1 MDACDYRHFLT
12 ATRQYHALWLG
23 IHPEGLTGTGI
34 ELQACEDRRMAQT
47 GYSKPFTILGFVSR
61 RRTVVSYHP
70 DFAVSI
76 RQAVLQYDP
85 IDPISSLRYGLET
98 AFGVKASVGNKYYF
112 AGPLADVPTEEAR
125 ALTLDDLGTYK
136 AFFELQ
142 HGTDA
147 AGTWLGEY
155 FEKIVRCRLCWG
167 IHVDGDLV
175 SATDAPDIPYLSD
188 QIVEPGINTLAGFR
202 GRGFATK
209 VCAAMIGQ
217 ILSDKKAPVW
227 SCRSSN
233 IASSRLAERL
243 GFRMLGQMVSITN
256 ADTPAEAHLT
266 STL

>member
-1 MDACDYRHFLT
+1 MAGRMGGCTRMDACDYRHFLT

-112 AGPLADVPTEEAR
+112 AGCVNNGSMGDWFCPTCDSFYSVPWVDPFEWVGPETGPEQNDTLTADELGQLYRDITLGNPTEVV
-125 ALTLDDLGTYK
+125 LDTGGKRRQFLDAK
-136 AFFELQ
+136 QEVC
-142 HGTDA
+142 DIA
-147 AGTWLGEY
+147 AGG
-155 FEKIVRCRLCWG
+155 
-167 IHVDGDLV
+167 H
-175 SATDAPDIPYLSD
+175 
-188 QIVEPGINTLAGFR
+188 IVE
-202 GRGFATK
+202 
-209 VCAAMIGQ
+209 
-217 ILSDKKAPVW
+217 
-227 SCRSSN
+227 
-233 IASSRLAERL
+233 
-243 GFRMLGQMVSITN
+243 
-256 ADTPAEAHLT
+256 TPE
-266 STL
+266 